1 MSHATQLH
9 DRGYLA
15 DYMQIMRRCSLPG
28 NVQDEVYRQVHTRAL
43 ATVQWTLEQAV
54 DEEVRAYLGRARYER
69 DSVPHR
75 PEETRSG
82 AYGRELWT
90 QYGRIAN
97 LRVPKLRRGNRHLQW
112 QTITRY
118 EHCWG
123 PLLDQH
129 LLHYCL
135 GHSLRDLQE
144 VMQLSLGE
152 VLSLAAC
159 NRIVLGLEERAHAFK
174 TARLEAP
181 PPIVLVDGLW
191 LKLAVPSGAWQA
203 DASGR
208 QRPVKRKQQRVMLT
222 ALGIWPDGH
231 WEILSW
237 YLASQEDAAS
247 WGTFVGTLYTK
258 GVTEHTTELIVS
270 DGSQGL
276 EKALYSHLYGVPHQR
291 CIFHKIKNI
300 TDHLQYGQ
308 GRREAGEASAPP
320 SRQDKKERKRAI
332 LADASQIYAT
342 DVEGEIQAR
351 AQVFRDTWEAR
362 EPQAVAAFFHDF
374 KQTLCYLTVAF
385 PRAHVSLIRTTNLL
399 ERFHKEIRRKQR
411 DIGMLQSEAGGDV
424 LWYMVAMRETAK
436 QQALC
441 RGKG

>member
-15 DYMQIMRRCSLPG
+15 DYMQIMHRCALPG
-28 NVQDEVYRQVHTRAL
+28 NVQDEVYRQVHTSAL
-43 ATVQWTLEQAV
+43 ATVQWTLEQAL
-54 DEEVRAYLGRARYER
+54 DEEVRAYLGRSRYER
-69 DSVPHR
+69 DIAPRR

-90 QYGRIAN
+90 QYGRIAH
-97 LRVPKLRRGNRHLQW
+97 LRVPKLRRGNRQLQW

-159 NRIVLGLEERAHAFK
+159 NRIVLGLEERVQTFK
-174 TARLEAP
+174 TARLVAP

-191 LKLAVPSGAWQA
+191 LKLAVPSGEITA

-208 QRPVKRKQQRVMLT
+208 KRPVKHKQQRVMLT

-237 YLASQEDAAS
+237 HLASHEDAAS
-247 WGTFVGTLYTK
+247 WGAFVGTLYTK

-276 EKALYSHLYGVPHQR
+276 EKALDIHLYGVPHQR

-300 TDHLQYGQ
+300 ADHLQYGDLSAVPSRKAKQ
-308 GRREAGEASAPP
+308 EYKRTILAEAG
-320 SRQDKKERKRAI
+320 
-332 LADASQIYAT
+332 QIYAT

-351 AQVFRDTWEAR
+351 AQVFRDTWETR

-374 KQTLCYLTVAF
+374 EQTLCYLTVHF
-385 PRAHVSLIRTTNLL
+385 PRAYVSLIRTTNLL

-411 DIGMLQSEAGGDV
+411 DIGMLQSAAGGDV

-436 QQALC
+436 QRASC